1 MNPSAP
7 PCLLREWGRYENSLR
22 VWLRHRLH
30 DNALVDDLLQEV
42 FIKGMKQGRGFCAIG
57 NARAW
62 LFEVAR
68 NTLSDHL
75 RREREMV
82 ELPED
87 LCADEDP
94 LAPVLALADCLPRV
108 LGELSEED
116 RDAITCCDIQ
126 GMAQAEYA
134 LHLGIGL
141 AAAKS
146 RVQRARKRLRRQL
159 ISACRVRFDE
169 QGGVCCFTPRLPNA

>member
-1 MNPSAP
+1 MNPSAS
-7 PCLLREWGRYENSLR
+7 PCLLRAWGIHEQSLR
-22 VWLRHRLH
+22 GFLLHRLH
-30 DNALVDDLLQEV
+30 DNARVDDLLQEI
-42 FIKGMKQGRGFCAIG
+42 FIRGMKQGRGFCAIG

-68 NTLSDHL
+68 NTLSDQL
-75 RREREMV
+75 RRERETV

-94 LAPVLALADCLPRV
+94 LPPVLALADCLPRV

-116 RDAITCCDIQ
+116 RDAILCCDIQ
-126 GMAQAEYA
+126 GMAQADYA
-134 LHLGIGL
+134 VHLGIGL

-146 RVQRARKRLRRQL
+146 RVQRARKRLRLQL

-169 QGGVCCFTPRLPNA
+169 QGGVCCFTPRLSKA